1 MHKFTYRFKMSRLTV
16 VLIIIT
22 VAIFGC
28 EKEKVNYPSPLIQ
41 FVTDSGFVFS
51 DTILALGQPFKVGIN
66 ATNPKV
72 NLTNFIIKV
81 DSDENEIYLDSGM
94 NTPNLYFERYITKG
108 IKEFEKWIFIIRDR
122 NGKSAEVSLNIAKD
136 SSSTFGDINYFSSVE
151 LGAQNNAVGNFFS
164 LSEDSVYSLNSAY
177 ENQNTIDLCYYY
189 DFIDTDEN
197 TIASPGANID
207 NSVFPGTS
215 GLSNWAIR
223 KTSRF
228 KTANITEQDFMNAT
242 NDSLLI
248 VVYGQSDGN
257 RKAKNLQSGNIFSFK
272 NENGKVGL
280 FKVNSVSGTDTGNI
294 NISIK
299 VQE

>member
-1 MHKFTYRFKMSRLTV
+1 
-16 VLIIIT
+16 
-22 VAIFGC
+22 
-28 EKEKVNYPSPLIQ
+28 
-41 FVTDSGFVFS
+41 
-51 DTILALGQPFKVGIN
+51 
-66 ATNPKV
+66 
-72 NLTNFIIKV
+72 
-81 DSDENEIYLDSGM
+81 
-94 NTPNLYFERYITKG
+94 
-108 IKEFEKWIFIIRDR
+108 
-122 NGKSAEVSLNIAKD
+122 LNIAKD

-257 RKAKNLQSGNIFSFK
+257 RKAKNLQSGNIFLLK
-272 NENGKVGL
+272 MKMEKLGYLK
-280 FKVNSVSGTDTGNI
+280 
-294 NISIK
+294 
-299 VQE
+299 